1 MRVPR
6 MTSRVAPVLLLAA
19 LGVLASGE
27 CLEAQQTETDT
38 SDTLKTSLTLES
50 RTVTVSI
57 TNEPDDT
64 HRDLLASASAASVRI
79 GTLDAS
85 PLLRVGTL
93 DGREADTGP
102 VVHYGLWLAHVDNEW
117 QLEARRV
124 APDNEESEDSGTDDD
139 DDSDDDDTH
148 DDTDTD
154 DNDTHDDDNDTH
166 DDDTDDAN
174 DNEDDDGSSPR
185 DTLDTIP
192 LAHTETAAAT
202 DSLTAALIPSGDR
215 AGQLVLAWG
224 RDRWS
229 ADFTVAAPP
238 APNPAQRDQNAKRAR
253 RSGVPTSELPF
264 DLDNQAGYRAVAL
277 GERHETAVTLP
288 GSGDISLMFWN
299 GIGSDGP
306 DFDSLSAIGDG
317 DVVKVTMGGVTRL
330 LTDVPLRFGGTTIA
344 TGNYSPDTPGQYGL
358 WLKRVG
364 SGWQLVFN
372 HESDS
377 WGTQYDPD
385 FDVAAVDLAYSSDGP
400 SSRSLG
406 AALTPTSA
414 TSGRLAIHWGP
425 HEWTVAF
432 ETAP

>member
-19 LGVLASGE
+19 LGVLAFGE
-27 CLEAQQTETDT
+27 RLEAQQSETDT

-57 TNEPDDT
+57 TNEPDAT
-64 HRDLLASASAASVRI
+64 HRDLLASATAASVRI

-85 PLLRVGTL
+85 RLLRVGTL
-93 DGREADTGP
+93 DGHEAGGGP
-102 VVHYGLWLAHVDNEW
+102 VLHYGLWLAHVDDVW
-117 QLEARRV
+117 QLEARHV
-124 APDNEESEDSGTDDD
+124 ALDTEENDDNDNEDDEDNEDN
-139 DDSDDDDTH
+139 H
-148 DDTDTD
+148 DNHDTDT
-154 DNDTHDDDNDTH
+154 DDNDTH

-174 DNEDDDGSSPR
+174 DNEDEDGSPPR

-202 DSLTAALIPSGDR
+202 NSLTAALIPSGDR

-229 ADFTVAAPP
+229 ADFTMAAPP
-238 APNPAQRDQNAKRAR
+238 APNPAQRDPNAKRAR
-253 RSGVPTSELPF
+253 RSGVPTSDLPF

-277 GERHETAVTLP
+277 GERHETAVTLL
-288 GSGDISLMFWN
+288 GSGDISLMFWH

-306 DFDSLSAIGDG
+306 DFDSLSTIRDG

-330 LTDVPLRFGGTTIA
+330 LTDVPLRFGGTTLA
-344 TGNYSPDTPGQYGL
+344 TDNYSPDTPGQYGL

-377 WGTQYDPD
+377 WGTQYDPN
-385 FDVAAVDLAYSSDGP
+385 FDVAAVDLAYSNDGP

-432 ETAP
+432 QTVP

>member
-6 MTSRVAPVLLLAA
+6 MTSPVTPVLLLAA

-27 CLEAQQTETDT
+27 RLEAQQNEADT
-38 SDTLKTSLTLES
+38 RDALTSSLTLGS
-50 RTVTVSI
+50 RLVTVSI

-102 VVHYGLWLAHVDNEW
+102 VLHYELWLAHVDNVW

-124 APDNEESEDSGTDDD
+124 APDTDENEDT
-139 DDSDDDDTH
+139 DDDDTH
-148 DDTDTD
+148 DGT
-154 DNDTHDDDNDTH
+154 
-166 DDDTDDAN
+166 DDDTDDDEA
-174 DNEDDDGSSPR
+174 DKGPSPR

-202 DSLTAALIPSGDR
+202 DSLTAALIPSGES

-238 APNPAQRDQNAKRAR
+238 APDPAQRNQNARRAR
-253 RSGVPTSELPF
+253 RSGVPSSDLPF
-264 DLDNQAGYRAVAL
+264 DLDNQAAYRAVAL

-288 GSGDISLMFWN
+288 GSGDISLMFWH

-306 DFDSLSAIGDG
+306 DFDSLSTIRDG

-377 WGTQYDPD
+377 WGTQYHPD
-385 FDVAAVDLAYSSDGP
+385 FDAAAVDLAYTSDGP

-406 AALTPTSA
+406 AALIPTSA